1 MIKNEAH
8 GTSKE
13 VRTIIR
19 HTADSL
25 KMYRDKFVRGLSDR
39 ESRPLW
45 HFLSVLFIIVVA
57 YLLFYKNF
65 PPHGTIMYTDMT
77 WPNTL
82 NHLQFNAANTWM
94 IYGSYPIGGS
104 QLWFYWI
111 YPSAAV
117 ARFLHISASGY
128 MFIMFLGTFS
138 LAGISMYVL
147 AYSTIKSIKLPNA
160 AGYASYVGAVL
171 AALIFMY
178 NPWSLMYLREYFGY
192 PMYALSPLL
201 FLVMVK
207 TFDSPTLKN
216 IVLFSLLVVL
226 INTSHHIV
234 WFWALFISYLLF
246 FVITNR
252 FRKEKLK
259 AALKVLGGT
268 VVFYVLLGAAWIAP
282 YLGSQ
287 FANKPLLP
295 YYSPS
300 FSPASVQGLSA
311 HNTMMN
317 NFRLV
322 GFWSWTL
329 DVVKGGVFVQ
339 VLVFAL
345 PVLAILSFLV
355 MRKHIKRNRIVNYWA
370 VVAVLALLL
379 GTGTMFILKRFYLY
393 ITTNAPGSGSYGW
406 MLRAS
411 EKWLFFVP
419 VFYALM
425 IGILAAYLLKKRTGG
440 KRSLRRL
447 AAVVV
452 LIVLLAVSLYP
463 VTMWCAK
470 TFFNPANVPHD
481 YQQVSDFLS
490 KEPDGTRVAWMPF
503 FHKDAFT
510 YKWAPEK
517 KIGPYSILSANP
529 SLSSIQE
536 VMNDNSY
543 YNWLE
548 SLYLSKQVPPV
559 LIMSPELVL
568 KKNEMSRLFAPFA
581 ARYLIFDKSV
591 TGFDFGESFATEK
604 SLKLVYET
612 QYLRVYKMDYDPG
625 YISAAATTAKVN
637 SFFDNL
643 SVIQRLLKEGLE
655 SPTFFDGRSF
665 FGGPSNIAEKYGLV
679 DFNQYLTPLT
689 PYGGFEVSKANDQPE
704 GWYLSYDNGKTKLSL
719 VKDTKAE
726 GKRSLKVV
734 NESSRPYDISWV
746 STWENPVQAGDIYTF
761 ETNVKYRNAKWSSA
775 RLEGYQQK
783 TRQWIPLIACPGL
796 GWGDSG
802 WKKYRCSI
810 CVPAGITLIRPAL
823 GAGWKSNRRK
833 GPAVTWFDGVNI
845 SKVKNEFI
853 SRITQKETPPRIT
866 YKKVSAEEYRVQV
879 RGATKPFILTLAET
893 YDGLWVAETRG
904 GKKIESVPMYATIN
918 GFPID
923 KTGNFELTV
932 RYRLQSWLSAGLAIS
947 LITILACIV
956 CLLYFW
962 RRRLITG
969 AAGVWERMKDLGK
982 RNRGL
987 S

>member
-1 MIKNEAH
+1 VIKNEAH
-8 GTSKE
+8 GIAKE

-25 KMYRDKFVRGLSDR
+25 KMYRDKFVRGLASR
-39 ESRPLW
+39 EYRPLW
-45 HFLSVLFIIVVA
+45 HLLSVLFIIVA
-57 YLLFYKNF
+57 ACFLFYKNF

-138 LAGISMYVL
+138 LAGISMYAL

-160 AGYASYVGAVL
+160 TRYAPHVGAVL

-216 IVLFSLLVVL
+216 IVLFSLFVVL

-282 YLGSQ
+282 YAGSL

-295 YYSPS
+295 YYSPA

-311 HNTMMN
+311 HNTMVN

-322 GFWSWTL
+322 SFWSWTL
-329 DVVKGGVFVQ
+329 KTVKGGVFAE
-339 VLVFAL
+339 VLLFAL

-370 VVAVLALLL
+370 TVAVLALLL
-379 GTGTMFILKRFYLY
+379 ATGTSFILKHFYLY
-393 ITTNAPGSGSYGW
+393 ITTNAPGSSFYGW

-419 VFYALM
+419 VFYALT
-425 IGILAAYLLKKRTGG
+425 IGILAAHLLKMRTGS
-440 KRSLRRL
+440 RSLRRL
-447 AAVVV
+447 TAVVV
-452 LIVLLAVSLYP
+452 LMVLLAVSLYP
-463 VTMWCAK
+463 VALWFSRTI
-470 TFFNPANVPHD
+470 FNPADVPKD
-481 YQQVSDFLS
+481 YQQVNDFLA
-490 KEPDGTRVAWMPF
+490 KKPDGTRVVWIPF
-503 FHKDAFT
+503 FSKDAYT

-517 KIGPYSILSANP
+517 KIGPYSILSSNP

-536 VMNDNSY
+536 IMNDNSY

-548 SLYLSKQVPPV
+548 LLYLKQQIPPV

-568 KKNEMSRLFAPFA
+568 KKDEMSRLLTPFG

-591 TGFDFGESFATEK
+591 KGHDFGESFTNEK

-612 QYLRVYKMDYDPG
+612 KYLRVYRIDNDPE
-625 YISAAATTAKVN
+625 YISATATTAKVN

-643 SVIQRLLKEGLE
+643 SVTQRLLKEGLE
-655 SPTFFDGRSF
+655 SPAFFDGRSF
-665 FGGPSNIAEKYGLV
+665 FGGASNIAEKYGAV
-679 DFNQYLTPLT
+679 DINQYLIPLT
-689 PYGGFEVSKANDQPE
+689 PYGGFEQSKANDQPE
-704 GWYLSYDNGKTKLSL
+704 GWYLTYDNGKTKLSL
-719 VKDTKAE
+719 VTDTKAE
-726 GKRSLKVV
+726 GKRSLKVT
-734 NESSRPYDISWV
+734 NESSRAYDISWV

-802 WKKYRCSI
+802 WKKYQCSI
-810 CVPAGITLIRPAL
+810 CIPEGITWIRPAL
-823 GAGWKSNRRK
+823 GAGWKSNRHK

-853 SRITQKETPPRIT
+853 SSITQNNKPPQVS
-866 YKKVSAEEYRVQV
+866 YGKVNPAEYRVQV

-923 KTGNFELTV
+923 KTGDFELTV
-932 RYRLQSWLSAGLAIS
+932 KYRPQSWLSLGFAIS
-947 LITILACIV
+947 FVTIFLCLA

-962 RRRLITG
+962 RARLIPG
-969 AAGVWERMKDLGK
+969 SWRKARGPRGRMRD
-982 RNRGL
+982 
-987 S
+987 